1 MARRAQEAGKICA
14 IGSNLETD
22 LGQAAMAC
30 LAASLSVFPVERCAC
45 DLMAAL
51 FYERSSV
58 LPPLTFRDG
67 QVEVPKGLGFG
78 VEPDGGYAGRS

>member
-1 MARRAQEAGKICA
+1 
-14 IGSNLETD
+14 
-22 LGQAAMAC
+22 
-30 LAASLSVFPVERCAC
+30 VERCAC